1 MHMRKL
7 IVPGIYRHFKNKFYI
22 AVAQSKPVKET
33 KNLKEV
39 FHVLHT
45 EKEVPMIIY
54 EKDGEF
60 VHNSDI
66 DNGELA
72 VYKSLYDDGS
82 YARPLAMFLSLR
94 DKIKYPNYDQEYRME
109 FITTTDNENLRNAIS
124 STKELF
130 NDYSDRFDTMTDEQ
144 KIRVGRSIIVAQNS
158 LIDSIDLNFNK

>member
-1 MHMRKL
+1 MRKL
-7 IVPGIYRHFKNKFYI
+7 IIPGIYRHFKGKMYI

-33 KNLKEV
+33 ENLKEV

-45 EKEVPMIIY
+45 EKEVPIIIY
-54 EKDGEF
+54 EKDNEF
-60 VHNSDI
+60 VHDSNI

-72 VYKSLYDDGS
+72 VYKSLYDDTA
-82 YARPLAMFLSLR
+82 YARSLPMFLSLR
-94 DKIKYPNYDQEYRME
+94 DKTKYPNYDQEYRME

-130 NDYSDRFDTMTDEQ
+130 NDYNDRFKTMTDEQ

-158 LIDSIDLNFNK
+158 LINSIDLSFNK

>member
-1 MHMRKL
+1 MRKL
-7 IVPGIYRHFKNKFYI
+7 IVPGIYKHFKGKMYI
-22 AVAQSKPVKET
+22 AVAQSKPAKDT

-45 EKEVPMIIY
+45 EKEVPITIY
-54 EKDGEF
+54 KKDNEF
-60 VHNSDI
+60 VHNSDM
-66 DNGELA
+66 DSGKLA
-72 VYKSLYDDGS
+72 VYKSLYDDKS

-94 DKIKYPNYDQEYRME
+94 DKVKYPDYDQEYRME

-130 NDYSDRFDTMTDEQ
+130 NDYNDRFKTMTDEQ

-158 LIDSIDLNFNK
+158 LINSIDLSFNK